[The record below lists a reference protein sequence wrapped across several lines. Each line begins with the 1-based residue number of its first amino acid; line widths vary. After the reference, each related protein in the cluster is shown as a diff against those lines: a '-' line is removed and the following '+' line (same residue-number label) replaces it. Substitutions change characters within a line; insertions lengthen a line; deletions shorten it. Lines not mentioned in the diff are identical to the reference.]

1 MKHFAALVAIAIA
14 LLATLLGT
22 SAFAVN
28 REKQAYLLDEVL
40 RLSHEG
46 VPDRLILKQIEA
58 MDFAFELT
66 AGDIVELRTLGLS
79 DDVIEALIDTA
90 LREDERDDDLYVRV
104 SAGYYSPWYQ
114 FPYAWGF
121 YYDPFPSCYSY
132 YYYPFHYSTHHFGW
146 YGWCGNSYYYTYNWS
161 ERPYA
166 HHDRDYR
173 RYRNREPDPG
183 YRVAGHVPSEV
194 AQVPVR
200 PVRESPAGSGIAPV
214 RVRERERAPEPEP
227 RTRTI
232 ATRVDR
238 PTLQAPRTPYRA
250 DRVASPPTRDRTRSN
265 RSGRSLQEHRAPMS
279 TPDRQR
285 AETAEPVVRE
295 PEAVGREGAATRQAE
310 PVAREP
316 QSSAPVVRRRDTKS
330 PTLHDRRASTVT
342 PPSVRSGERAS
353 WTGSAPWTRVLEGR
367 GSQSAAPSMRSLPSG
382 SGGSRGH
389 AIPSA
394 PAGAAPRGI
403 SRGKVR

>member
-1 MKHFAALVAIAIA
+1 MKHFAALVSIAVA
-14 LLATLLGT
+14 LLAT

-66 AGDIVELRTLGLS
+66 ADDIVELRTLGVS
-79 DDVIEALIDTA
+79 DDILEALIDTR
-90 LREDERDDDLYVRV
+90 LREREADDDLYVRV

-132 YYYPFHYSTHHFGW
+132 YYYPFHYSSHHLGW
-146 YGWCGNSYYYTYNWS
+146 YGWCGNSYYYTYNWY

-173 RYRNREPDPG
+173 RYRNREPDNG
-183 YRVAGHVPSEV
+183 YRLAGHVPSDV

-200 PVRESPAGSGIAPV
+200 AVRETPAGSGIAPE
-214 RVRERERAPEPEP
+214 RVRTRERAAEP

-238 PTLQAPRTPYRA
+238 PTLQTPRTPYRA
-250 DRVASPPTRDRTRSN
+250 DRVSSPPRGRAVSN
-265 RSGRSLQEHRAPMS
+265 RSGRNLQGLRAPIS

-285 AETAEPVVRE
+285 AEPADPVVREPEASRQAEAVGREGAVTRRAEPVVRE
-295 PEAVGREGAATRQAE
+295 PQAS
-310 PVAREP
+310 P
-316 QSSAPVVRRRDTKS
+316 VRRRDTKS
-330 PTLHDRRASTVT
+330 PALHERRAATVT
-342 PPSVRSGERAS
+342 PPVRSSDRAP
-353 WTGSAPWTRVLEGR
+353 WTGSAPWARVLPER
-367 GSQSAAPSMRSLPSG
+367 TSQPAAPMVRSQPSG
-382 SGGSRGH
+382 MGGSRGH

-394 PAGAAPRGI
+394 PASGGPRGI